1 MNVEWWLV
9 VRLKIHGK
17 KQCSLFLYS
26 HVLPFNPCF
35 RQLSRTT
42 KNCCSG
48 GYSESKVLPRLREDW
63 INTLILSFIMLRRLD
78 LSIDMGLLVGKAEN
92 DTVRRVKKKNFF
104 LRAL

>member
-1 MNVEWWLV
+1 MLF
-9 VRLKIHGK
+9 
-17 KQCSLFLYS
+17 FLYIQ
-26 HVLPFNPCF
+26 VLPFSPCF

-92 DTVRRVKKKNFF
+92 DTKSDELKK
-104 LRAL
+104 